1 MSTLKDDLE
10 QKMGE
15 KKKGDFQQLVN
26 EPQFSKIPKRGD
38 IVKGKVMSASRSLVK
53 IDLDGLRLGV
63 VRGVELHQAPEYANL
78 KPGDEV
84 EATVVEMENEDGE
97 VELSFQAAGFR
108 KAWDSVFNWRKEGK
122 IVGAKV
128 KDANQGGLLM
138 TLESL
143 SGFMPVSQLSPE
155 HYPRVAGGDR
165 ARILEK
171 LQSFIGQTL
180 NVKVLDFN
188 ERENKLIFSEKA
200 VWEEEKKTLL
210 GKYKVGDEVEGVVT
224 ALTDFGAFVKFS
236 AQGGSASGGDEV
248 EGLIHISEIA
258 WQRLDHPRDVLKMG
272 ETMKAQIIQI
282 DGSKIFLS
290 RKRLM
295 DDPWKQVGEKY
306 KVGEVVKGKILK
318 INPFGFFV
326 ELDTDIH
333 GLAHIS
339 SLGASTMNDLT
350 AIAKEG
356 DTRDFEIITL
366 EPAEHRLG
374 LKLTK

>member
-10 QKMGE
+10 QKIEE

-38 IVKGKVMSASRSLVK
+38 IVKGKVFSASRSLVK

-63 VRGVELHQAPEYANL
+63 VRGVELHEAPEYANL
-78 KPGDEV
+78 KIGDEV
-84 EATVVEMENEDGE
+84 EATVVELENENGE

-108 KAWDSVFNWRKEGK
+108 KAWDNVFHWRKEGK
-122 IVGAKV
+122 IIGAKV
-128 KDANQGGLLM
+128 KDANQGGLLL

-155 HYPRVAGGDR
+155 HYPRVPGGDR

-180 NVKVLDFN
+180 NVKVLDFD

-200 VWEEEKKTLL
+200 VWEEEKKSLL
-210 GKYKVGDEVEGVVT
+210 GKYKVGDAVEGVVT
-224 ALTDFGAFVKFS
+224 ALTDFGVFVKF
-236 AQGGSASGGDEV
+236 DEV

-272 ETMKAQIIQI
+272 ETVKAQIIQI

-290 RKRLM
+290 RKRLL
-295 DDPWKQVGEKY
+295 DDPWKQIGEKY
-306 KVGEVVKGKILK
+306 KVGQVVKGKILK
-318 INPFGFFV
+318 MNPFGFFV
-326 ELDTDIH
+326 ELDTEIH

-339 SLGASTMNDLT
+339 SLGAGTMNDLT

-374 LKLTK
+374 LKLIK